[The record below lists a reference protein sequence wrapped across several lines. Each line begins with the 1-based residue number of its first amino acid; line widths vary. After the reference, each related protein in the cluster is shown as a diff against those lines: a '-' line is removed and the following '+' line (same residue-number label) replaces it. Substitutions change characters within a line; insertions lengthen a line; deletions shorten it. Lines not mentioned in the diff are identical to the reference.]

1 MFFPVKTRRLNAQLI
16 SFIES
21 IKLEK
26 QIFVPFL
33 SDGSFEIMLAKNNS
47 VVAEPVDSV
56 FAILWDH
63 LLGNPSLIAKMIEIS
78 NTDPN
83 TSSVLN
89 KNKIVTSYN
98 LLSLTK
104 RSGETVL
111 FNNSLFNKNMIFNKT
126 YLNNLNNFK
135 TSIRIG
141 SYSDKMSVFQD
152 LTYLIE
158 DDKRALLGYDDCLF
172 VTKNKQDCRIFNNL
186 NVDNILDYYILW
198 SK

>member
-1 MFFPVKTRRLNAQLI
+1 MFFPVKTRRLNTQLT

-33 SDGSFEIMLAKNNS
+33 SDGSFEIMLAKNNT
-47 VVAEPVDSV
+47 VVAAPVDSI

-63 LLGNPSLIAKMIEIS
+63 LLSNPSLIAKMIEIS

-83 TSSVLN
+83 ASSVLN

-98 LLSLTK
+98 LLSLAK
-104 RSGETVL
+104 RSEESVL
-111 FNNSLFNKNMIFNKT
+111 FNNALLSKNIIFNET
-126 YLNNLNNFK
+126 YLNNLSNFK
-135 TSIRIG
+135 TSMCIG
-141 SYSDKMSVFQD
+141 PYSNKMSVFQD

-158 DDKRALLGYDDCLF
+158 DDKRELLNYDDCLL
-172 VTKNKQDCRIFNNL
+172 VTKSEQDCRIFNNL